1 MGFYTL
7 AYLSLRFVTLV
18 DAERTPE
25 LIPLVLA
32 ALAVFQGTVC
42 GILGLVFQAAGGAP
56 GRAGFPRYALVLF
69 VPLLWIHIKISLLV
83 SVAWAI
89 AVGVWHAV
97 TGAPLDAAAGQVLFW
112 GAPGFRLLSSIA
124 ALYSVPL
131 CILSWLRRERRSH
144 LREGWGLLAA
154 RAGTSAGLLGLSLL
168 TIAAAAVLHYGRGP
182 EAAMQEPDVA
192 ETLVLL
198 LYSYLELVVFFGATR
213 VVLDRFLPGR
223 PAPLPAAGA
232 SAPGPPA

>member
-18 DAERTPE
+18 DAEKTPE

-42 GILGLVFQAAGGAP
+42 GILGLVFQAAGGSP
-56 GRAGFPRYALVLF
+56 ERAGFPRYALVLF

-83 SVAWAI
+83 SVVWAI

-131 CILSWLRRERRSH
+131 CILSWLRRERHSH
-144 LREGWGLLAA
+144 LKEGWGLLAA

-223 PAPLPAAGA
+223 PAPVPAAGA